1 MHGLATWF
9 APFSPSDTIH
19 RSGLDSSFYRD
30 RILRIVVRVLH
41 SIVIGFWE
49 FLESRGCAL
58 NEQNVNLLY
67 LFYLPLL
74 NWSLSRSGGGLLG
87 SVHVEWGHG
96 WAKNPRWSVLVPL
109 CERISGFPWPIHI
122 ILSVGFLHKT
132 VVKLTWTA
140 RENLWSLGNARN
152 RGSEAQR
159 RLSQS
164 RGVQDSSVR
173 RVVIR
178 RKDWARFQPT
188 GDGRE
193 SYLQREKKG
202 ERSGERWPKLGGEC
216 RVACAPRPCRAD
228 GLRIRPHRLLPVK
241 FKFSGRRT
249 QMFQILRVSPVCPT
263 KYCSA
268 FLFFL
273 LAPDEDGYT
282 GYLAVV
288 KLVQLG
294 YSDSEEAQKLFLKK

>member
-1 MHGLATWF
+1 MDSQHDLRHF
-9 APFSPSDTIH
+9 HLLIPST
-19 RSGLDSSFYRD
+19 
-30 RILRIVVRVLH
+30 VVVWILH

-49 FLESRGCAL
+49 LWFGFFTLSWSDSENFWNQGGAHWTNRMWICFICFIYLCSIGHCHGQVVVCWGPSMWSGVTAGPRIQDGASWCPCA
-58 NEQNVNLLY
+58 NASPVFHDPFI
-67 LFYLPLL
+67 LFSPSDSFIKLSW
-74 NWSLSRSGGGLLG
+74 NW
-87 SVHVEWGHG
+87 H
-96 WAKNPRWSVLVPL
+96 
-109 CERISGFPWPIHI
+109 ER
-122 ILSVGFLHKT
+122 
-132 VVKLTWTA
+132 

-193 SYLQREKKG
+193 SYSQREKKG
-202 ERSGERWPKLGGEC
+202 ERSGERWPKIGGEC
-216 RVACAPRPCRAD
+216 RVARAPRPCRAD